1 MNPLVSE
8 LRFSAV
14 VLAAGQSAR
23 MEGRNKLLLPF
34 GDETLVRRTVRTVLA
49 AGVQE
54 TVVVTGFQAREVT
67 RAVLDLPVTVQPN
80 LRYEDGQMRSVAVG
94 VAALARATD
103 AILVCPGDLPLLTV
117 ADLQALM
124 AVFHAHPAS
133 SIVIPRH
140 LGQRG
145 NPIVFAAAYAPEVAA
160 GRRLIGCR
168 KLAQEYPEETFWCEV
183 DHDRCTTDC
192 DTPQDYQRLL
202 ERLGLAQPA
211 EARTSAAPRLPGEVI
226 Q

>member
-1 MNPLVSE
+1 MNADHPAV
-8 LRFSAV
+8 RFSAV

-23 MEGRNKLLLPF
+23 MGSANKLLLPF
-34 GDETLVRRTVRTVLA
+34 GDEPLVRRTVRTVLA

-54 TVVVTGFQAREVT
+54 TVVVTGFQARDVT

-80 LRYEDGQMRSVAVG
+80 LLYEDGQMRSVAAG

-103 AILVCPGDLPLLTV
+103 AILVCPGDLPLLQT
-117 ADLQALM
+117 ADLHELM
-124 AVFHAHPAS
+124 DVFLAHPAS
-133 SIVIPRH
+133 SIVIPRFQ
-140 LGQRG
+140 GERG

-168 KLAQEYPEETFWCEV
+168 KLAQQYPEETFWHEAS
-183 DHDRCTTDC
+183 HERFTTDC
-192 DTPQDYQRLL
+192 DTPADYQRLL

-211 EARTSAAPRLPGEVI
+211 EA
-226 Q
+226 